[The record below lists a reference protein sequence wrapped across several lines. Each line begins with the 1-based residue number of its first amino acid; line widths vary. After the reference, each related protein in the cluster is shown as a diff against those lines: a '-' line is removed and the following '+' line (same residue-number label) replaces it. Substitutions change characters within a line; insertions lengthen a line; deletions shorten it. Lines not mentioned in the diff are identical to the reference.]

1 MSAVVRA
8 TPSPTAGRRAG
19 AGLAGLA
26 VLLCAALAAPAAAA
40 ATPPSAFSA
49 DYEVLQNGKPIG
61 RGSISLRDL
70 GGGRF
75 ELVTR
80 SEGTQGLAAVAGVK
94 REERSLLAWTGAAL
108 ETREYRMQQKAAW
121 NSREH
126 RVQVDPSTRRITST
140 WKGEATPLPWRAG
153 VLERH
158 GATAAMMSAL
168 ASGRE
173 TGTITFP
180 IVGRRDLEDETY
192 RFAARVRLRT
202 AVGTLRAVRVERVR
216 EAGDGRVTK
225 LWFARDRGWLPLRI
239 KQYEADGETL
249 DMRIVA
255 IRQ

>member
-1 MSAVVRA
+1 MLFI
-8 TPSPTAGRRAG
+8 SPPQPFT
-19 AGLAGLA
+19 
-26 VLLCAALAAPAAAA
+26 
-40 ATPPSAFSA
+40 A
-49 DYEVLQNGKPIG
+49 DYEVHQNGKRIG

-75 ELVTR
+75 ELQTR
-80 SEGTQGLAAVAGVK
+80 SEGTEGLAAVAGVR

-121 NSREH
+121 NAREH
-126 RVQVDPSTRRITST
+126 VVLVDPSARRITST
-140 WKGEATPLPWRAG
+140 YKGEATPLPWRAG

-158 GATAAMMSAL
+158 GATAALMSVL

-180 IVGRRDLEDETY
+180 IAGRRDLQDETY
-192 RFAARVRLRT
+192 RFAANVRLRT

-216 EAGDGRVTK
+216 EAGDGRITK
-225 LWFARDRGWLPLRI
+225 IWFARERGWLPLRI

-249 DMRIVA
+249 DMRITA
-255 IRQ
+255 IR